1 MKEAS
6 TYLESPMSKSKWS
19 SVIKSIVREYWS
31 SHIHTM
37 SQMYSSLQFLNS
49 KYIYKG
55 NVHPILKHKYYSALI
70 IDRIPIK
77 LRIVTGTYVLQ
88 TKRIKFY
95 RNESDPTCLLC
106 GNAEE
111 TIQHFILNCQKLESE
126 SERTKIL
133 MEISAM
139 WRNIQNCEI
148 SFTELDSISQLHILL
163 DSSKYNK
170 VKIDPTNSTRI
181 ELLAKRL
188 LFRLHIRRTKLLELD
203 VKRWFQC
210 IYFPYIRYLFP
221 YWITHEMVV
230 GNKVLQLLRELLSN
244 EYSLIQRGRGINSC
258 TTIRTEKYWHLIYYN
273 GMTSTVI
280 ATFIY

>member
-19 SVIKSIVREYWS
+19 SVVKSKVREYWS

-49 KYIYKG
+49 KSIYKG
-55 NVHPILKHKYYSALI
+55 NIHPILKHKYYSALI

-95 RNESDPTCLLC
+95 RDEFDPTCLLC

-111 TIQHFILNCQKLESE
+111 TIQHFILDCQKLE

-133 MEISAM
+133 MEISAK

-148 SFTELDSISQLHILL
+148 SFTELDSSSQLQILL
-163 DSSKYNK
+163 
-170 VKIDPTNSTRI
+170 KIDPTNATRI
-181 ELLAKRL
+181 ELLAIRL

-203 VKRWFQC
+203 VKR
-210 IYFPYIRYLFP
+210 
-221 YWITHEMVV
+221 
-230 GNKVLQLLRELLSN
+230 
-244 EYSLIQRGRGINSC
+244 
-258 TTIRTEKYWHLIYYN
+258 
-273 GMTSTVI
+273 
-280 ATFIY
+280 

>member
-6 TYLESPMSKSKWS
+6 TYLEKSKWS
-19 SVIKSIVREYWS
+19 SVVKSKVREYWS

-37 SQMYSSLQFLNS
+37 SQMFSSLQFLNS
-49 KYIYKG
+49 KSIYKG

-95 RNESDPTCLLC
+95 RDESDPTCLLC
-106 GNAEE
+106 GNTEE
-111 TIQHFILNCQKLESE
+111 TIQHFILDCQKLE

-133 MEISAM
+133 MEISAT

-148 SFTELDSISQLHILL
+148 SFTELDSISQLQILL

-170 VKIDPTNSTRI
+170 VKIDPTNATRI
-181 ELLAKRL
+181 ELLAIRL
-188 LFRLHIRRTKLLELD
+188 LFRLHIRRTKLLELN
-203 VKRWFQC
+203 VKR
-210 IYFPYIRYLFP
+210 
-221 YWITHEMVV
+221 
-230 GNKVLQLLRELLSN
+230 
-244 EYSLIQRGRGINSC
+244 
-258 TTIRTEKYWHLIYYN
+258 
-273 GMTSTVI
+273 
-280 ATFIY
+280 